1 MIGYETEEQ
10 QVQAIK
16 QFWKDNGM
24 AIIAGA
30 IIGLG
35 LLWGWRFYN
44 DSQVIAKEE
53 ASAAYNASLESFVD
67 DGNKEGLA
75 AFVAE
80 KSDTGY
86 APLAAMI
93 LAQRA
98 VQDEDYENAKMHLK
112 TAISQD
118 PTIAD
123 IARLRLANV
132 HLQMNEKNEALAVL
146 NSLESRSFENQV
158 EELRGDTL
166 LAMGDFDGAQN
177 AYTIAMAQMP
187 NNPTLKMKRDNIA
200 FAKTQEI
207 GGNVE

>member
-118 PTIAD
+118 STIAD
-123 IARLRLANV
+123 IARIRLANV
-132 HLQMNEKNEALAVL
+132 HLQMNEKDEALAVL
-146 NSLESRSFENQV
+146 NSLESTSFENQV

-177 AYTIAMAQMP
+177 SYTIAMAQMP

>member
-118 PTIAD
+118 STIAD
-123 IARLRLANV
+123 IARIRLANV
-132 HLQMNEKNEALAVL
+132 HLQMNEKDEALAVL
-146 NSLESRSFENQV
+146 NSLESTSFENQV

>member
-98 VQDEDYENAKMHLK
+98 VQDEDYENAKMYLK

-118 PTIAD
+118 STIAD

-132 HLQMNEKNEALAVL
+132 HLQMNENDEALAVL
-146 NSLESRSFENQV
+146 NSLESTSFENQV
-158 EELRGDTL
+158 EELRGDAL
-166 LAMGDFDGAQN
+166 LAKGDFDGAQN
-177 AYTIAMAQMP
+177 AYTIAMAQTP